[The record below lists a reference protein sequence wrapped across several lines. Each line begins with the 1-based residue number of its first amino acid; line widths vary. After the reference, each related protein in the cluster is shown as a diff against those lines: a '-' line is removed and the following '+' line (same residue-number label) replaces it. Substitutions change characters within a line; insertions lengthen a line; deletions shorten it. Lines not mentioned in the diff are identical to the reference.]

1 MPTKIVDW
9 HMAAEYD
16 GEAVGGETDS
26 ITVMM
31 LSVKLNNE
39 TVVACQWASNYRS
52 GVAQKSIV

>member
-39 TVVACQWASNYRS
+39 TVVACQWASNYSS
-52 GVAQKSIV
+52 GVVQKSIV